1 MKVAIVAA
9 EIGPYAKAGGLADVV
24 GALPQALSR
33 CGAQACVVVPAYK
46 MLLDRI
52 GAEPLAEGLSVKLGP
67 VTEKFRILRAAGAA
81 GVALYLI
88 DHPEFFRRNGIYGE
102 NGREYPDNL
111 RRFIFFARAAAAAA
125 EIVRPDVVHSHDWHA
140 AALPIIMRAD
150 AALRERFAATVTA
163 FTVHNAEYQG
173 RFNARDLPLMGLD
186 RSWYSP
192 QWLEFYGDVNL
203 MKGAV
208 VLADGASTVSP
219 TYAYEIA
226 HDPVVGYGLDGVFR
240 AKGDHFIGILNG
252 ADYDEWDPAKDTLIA
267 ARYSPQDTEGKRK
280 CRCALREEFKLPHRD
295 ETPVAGIVSRMAF
308 QKGLDLLA
316 DALDAIVALDVQIVM
331 LSSGDPK
338 LEAFFQ
344 NAQRRYPDSLRVVL
358 GMDNGLAHR
367 IQAGSDLF
375 LMPSRFEPCGLTQ
388 MYALKY
394 GTPPVVHATGGL
406 KDTIAEFDSAS
417 GRGNGFVLTDF
428 RPEMLVGAL
437 RRAVQTF
444 RQPPLWRKLMDNCF
458 TADFSWDRAARQ
470 YLGWFERMRAGR
482 AAA

>member
-9 EIGPYAKAGGLADVV
+9 EIGPYAKAGGLADVI
-24 GALPQALSR
+24 GSLPQALGR
-33 CGAQACVVVPAYK
+33 CGVQACVIAPAYK
-46 MLLDRI
+46 LLLDKI
-52 GAEPLAEGLSVKLGP
+52 AAEPTTDGLSVKLGAAA
-67 VTEKFRILRAAGAA
+67 EKFRILRGAGAA
-81 GVALYLI
+81 DIPLYLI
-88 DHPEFFRRNGIYGE
+88 DHPEFFGRNGIYGE
-102 NGREYPDNL
+102 NGGEYTDNL
-111 RRFIFFARAAAAAA
+111 RRFIFFARAAAAAV
-125 EIVRPDVVHSHDWHA
+125 EILRPDVVHAHDWHA
-140 AALPIIMRAD
+140 AALPIFMRAD
-150 AALRERFAATVTA
+150 VTLREKFSRTVAA
-163 FTVHNAEYQG
+163 FTIHNAEYQG
-173 RFNARDLPLMGLD
+173 RFNARDFPLLGLD

-192 QWLEFYGDVNL
+192 ECLEFYGEANL

-219 TYAYEIA
+219 SYAYEIA

-240 AKGDHFIGILNG
+240 AKGDRFIGILNG
-252 ADYDEWDPAKDTLIA
+252 ADYDEWDPAKDALIA
-267 ARYSPQDTEGKRK
+267 ARYSPQDSAGKQK
-280 CRCALREEFKLPHRD
+280 CRRALREELGLPHRD
-295 ETPVAGIVSRMAF
+295 ETAVAGIVSRMAF

-316 DALDAIVALDVQIVM
+316 DALDAVVALDVQIVM
-331 LSSGDPK
+331 LSSGDPR
-338 LEAFFQ
+338 LESFFKD
-344 NAQRRYPDSLRVVL
+344 AQRRHPDSLRVIS
-358 GMDNGLAHR
+358 GMDNRLAHR
-367 IQAGSDLF
+367 IQAGSDIF

-406 KDTIAEFDSAS
+406 KDTIAEFDPSS

-458 TADFSWDRAARQ
+458 AADFSWDRAARQ
-470 YLGWFERMRAGR
+470 YVEWFERMRVAR